1 MVDRLNDPESRFHT
15 SLVFNVLDLVNL
27 LPQLNV
33 GEDPE
38 LNRFAGEIRNKLCGF
53 TARDLKTNDV
63 LRVATAN
70 DAAALL
76 YEMDA
81 VLRERDQRPDST
93 TEGDSSADQIFSHMS
108 AYMEAAS
115 H

>member
-1 MVDRLNDPESRFHT
+1 VS
-15 SLVFNVLDLVNL
+15 NVLDLVNL

-33 GEDPE
+33 GEDWE
-38 LNRFAGEIRNKLCGF
+38 LNRFAGEIRNKLCVF

-81 VLRERDQRPDST
+81 VLREREQKHNSASEEDSP
-93 TEGDSSADQIFSHMS
+93 ADRIFSHMS
-108 AYMEAAS
+108 AYMETPS
-115 H
+115 Q

>member
-1 MVDRLNDPESRFHT
+1 VS
-15 SLVFNVLDLVNL
+15 NVLDLVNL

-53 TARDLKTNDV
+53 TARDLKTDDV

-70 DAAALL
+70 DAVALL

-81 VLRERDQRPDST
+81 VLREREDTSASDSK
-93 TEGDSSADQIFSHMS
+93 GDSSADHIFSHMS

-115 H
+115 Q